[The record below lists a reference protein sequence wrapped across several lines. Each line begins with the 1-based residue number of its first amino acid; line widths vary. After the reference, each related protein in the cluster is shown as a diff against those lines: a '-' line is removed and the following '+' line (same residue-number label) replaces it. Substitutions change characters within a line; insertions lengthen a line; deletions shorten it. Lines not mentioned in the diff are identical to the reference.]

1 MGMTGKDRFRNFAV
15 KRLEFAGF
23 TSCENFRCYCGPILR
38 GVRGMEKKSG
48 LPSISGLFFPR
59 FLLLF
64 PFFYYKNNLEFE
76 FGKFYKYLI

>member
-38 GVRGMEKKSG
+38 GVRGMEKKIWS
-48 LPSISGLFFPR
+48 SINFWFIFPPVSSSFSI
-59 FLLLF
+59 FLL
-64 PFFYYKNNLEFE
+64 
-76 FGKFYKYLI
+76 